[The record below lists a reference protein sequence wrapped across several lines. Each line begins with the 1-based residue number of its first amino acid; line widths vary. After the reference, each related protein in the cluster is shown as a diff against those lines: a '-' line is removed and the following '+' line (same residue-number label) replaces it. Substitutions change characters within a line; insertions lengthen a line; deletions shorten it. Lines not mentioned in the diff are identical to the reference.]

1 MRCIILKDKYDDLLN
16 ELVILQKMYLLYSHG
31 HMFLEQS
38 AISLLKILNELH
50 KTTPKIRIAG
60 LGKSLLIN
68 NMEYGNDNPKVG
80 YLSQLLGGRGI
91 FSISFNLGVELGSIL
106 DFFYLLNAIP
116 NKSNLLYHRDIQIAM
131 HNIDSIEIEEM
142 DYSGIRYSYEDE
154 GQNHST
160 DIVLNK
166 NQLYEILKSLNSA
179 MDSFKKNELIDI
191 AMEEINKMSPDEVSD
206 FIAGLSDEAV
216 SEILKIVKAKET
228 SISPLLDRL
237 VVLDASR
244 RLAANGKVA
253 EFSDRRSNDQ
263 LNKLIEGEAYELYV
277 SEKYKQ
283 HLGNI
288 SEYDSQS
295 LDKFNMT
302 DLFDKVLISKTVVI
316 ALIHLIKNELDPGM
330 HDRFVESIYNYIDE
344 FLESGD
350 WYFICSILN
359 NELVCTYLEQDSTV
373 RKLSEGI
380 INNKSYSN
388 NHIFEVLKVSGPKN
402 LNWLMD
408 LYIDESEAENR
419 SSILSLILLFSEAAS
434 VEAINKIISYPTQNV
449 SLLVPIIEN
458 NLKAIPRVLLLQLL
472 SSDLANVK
480 LLAIKIL
487 LTRNDYQVKDEIEQI
502 ILDGED
508 DLVIGVLDLIR
519 DYKITKYTEA
529 LIGRIRTLYISKD
542 HLKITLKT
550 IDTVASIDDSGF
562 QNLAKQLMRKRFT
575 LSPRNLRI
583 IKQHLKGVSHG
594 KRFR

>member
-1 MRCIILKDKYDDLLN
+1 MKDKYDDLLN

-31 HMFLEQS
+31 HMFLEQG

-68 NMEYGNDNPKVG
+68 NVEYENANPKVG
-80 YLSQLLGGRGI
+80 YLSHLLGGRGI
-91 FSISFNLGVELGSIL
+91 FSISFNLGVELDSIL

-131 HNIDSIEIEEM
+131 HNINFIEIEEM

-166 NQLYEILKSLNSA
+166 NQLYEVLKSLNSA

-244 RLAANGKVA
+244 RLAVNEEVGQLNN
-253 EFSDRRSNDQ
+253 RMSNNQ

-288 SEYDSQS
+288 SESHSPS
-295 LDKFNMT
+295 LEKFSMT
-302 DLFDKVLISKTVVI
+302 DLFDKALISKTVVI
-316 ALIHLIKNELDPGM
+316 ALIHLSKNELDTGM
-330 HDRFVESIYNYIDE
+330 QDRFVESIYNYIDE
-344 FLESGD
+344 FLENGD
-350 WYFICSILN
+350 WYFIYSILN
-359 NELVCTYLEQDSTV
+359 NKLVSTYLEQDSTV
-373 RKLSEGI
+373 QKLAQGI
-380 INNKSYSN
+380 INNKSYTN
-388 NHIFEVLKVSGPKN
+388 NHAFEILKVSGPKN

-408 LYIDESEAENR
+408 LYIDESEGE
-419 SSILSLILLFSEAAS
+419 SKKSILNLILLFSETAS
-434 VEAINKIISYPTQNV
+434 VEAINKIISYPTQNF
-449 SLLVPIIEN
+449 SSLVPIIEN
-458 NLKAIPRVLLLQLL
+458 NLGAIPRVLLLQLL

-487 LTRNDYQVKDEIEQI
+487 LTRKDYQVKNEIEQI
-502 ILDGED
+502 ILNGED
-508 DLVIGVLDLIR
+508 HLVMGILDLIR
-519 DYKITKYTEA
+519 DYKLTAYTEA
-529 LIGRIRTLYISKD
+529 LVGRIRTLYISKD

-550 IDTVASIDDSGF
+550 IDTVALIDDSGF
-562 QNLAKQLMRKRFT
+562 QNWAKQLMRKRFT

-583 IKQHLKGVSHG
+583 IKQHLKGASHG
-594 KRFR
+594 KRVR

>member
-1 MRCIILKDKYDDLLN
+1 MKDKYDDLLN

-31 HMFLEQS
+31 HMFLEQG

-68 NMEYGNDNPKVG
+68 NVEYENANPKVG
-80 YLSQLLGGRGI
+80 YLSHLLGGRGI
-91 FSISFNLGVELGSIL
+91 FSISFNLGVELDSIL

-131 HNIDSIEIEEM
+131 HNINFIEIEEM

-166 NQLYEILKSLNSA
+166 NQLYEVLKSLNSA

-244 RLAANGKVA
+244 RLAVNEEVGQLNN
-253 EFSDRRSNDQ
+253 RMSNNQ

-288 SEYDSQS
+288 SESHSPS
-295 LDKFNMT
+295 LEKFSMT
-302 DLFDKVLISKTVVI
+302 DLFDKALISKTVVI
-316 ALIHLIKNELDPGM
+316 ALIHLSKNELDTGM
-330 HDRFVESIYNYIDE
+330 QDRFVESIYNYIDE
-344 FLESGD
+344 FLENGD
-350 WYFICSILN
+350 WYFIYSILN
-359 NELVCTYLEQDSTV
+359 NKLVSTYLEQDSTV
-373 RKLSEGI
+373 QKLAQGI
-380 INNKSYSN
+380 INNKSYTN
-388 NHIFEVLKVSGPKN
+388 NHAFEILKVSGPKN

-408 LYIDESEAENR
+408 LYIDESEGE
-419 SSILSLILLFSEAAS
+419 SKKSILNLILLFSETAS
-434 VEAINKIISYPTQNV
+434 VEAINKIISYPTQNF
-449 SLLVPIIEN
+449 SSLVPIIEN
-458 NLKAIPRVLLLQLL
+458 NLGAIPRVLLLQLL

-487 LTRNDYQVKDEIEQI
+487 LTRKDYQVKNEIEQI
-502 ILDGED
+502 ILNGED
-508 DLVIGVLDLIR
+508 DLVMGILDLIR
-519 DYKITKYTEA
+519 DYKLTAYTEA
-529 LIGRIRTLYISKD
+529 LVGRIRTLYISKD

-550 IDTVASIDDSGF
+550 IDTVALIDDSGF
-562 QNLAKQLMRKRFT
+562 QNWAKQLMRKRFT

-583 IKQHLKGVSHG
+583 IKQHLKGASHG
-594 KRFR
+594 KRVR